1 MITVLDK
8 KTIYKQ
14 YTFYFVI
21 QIIPNKIYI
30 YYSKVTLSL

>member
-21 QIIPNKIYI
+21 QIIPNKFAKSIFI
-30 YYSKVTLSL
+30 IVK